1 MANNWQQISSG
12 NTRFRHV
19 RSEEGVQT
27 ASQTVRR
34 VRTQSILAKLR
45 ATEGCLKRARSP
57 NLFQLFLDRSSSCL
71 FVRLMPAAAKHGA
84 VMPVPRVQ
92 DRLRLDVALLV
103 PRSGRGL
110 GHVCGLPRQDSLM
123 DVVVCCGVKRL
134 RPTVRR
140 EARSAGAT

>member
-19 RSEEGVQT
+19 RSEEDFQT

-34 VRTQSILAKLR
+34 VRMQSILAKLG

-57 NLFQLFLDRSSSCL
+57 NLCQLFLDRSSSCL

-84 VMPVPRVQ
+84 AMPVPRDQV
-92 DRLRLDVALLV
+92 RLSSRCVHSVAMQPQRAWSCVWPLSWALFD
-103 PRSGRGL
+103 GR
-110 GHVCGLPRQDSLM
+110 R
-123 DVVVCCGVKRL
+123 GVWLCETAETDGETLHERW
-134 RPTVRR
+134 
-140 EARSAGAT
+140 SHI